1 MRINGGLLS
10 HSDSEWLET
19 NKNKKDMNDK
29 DLRIIENAIADI
41 ERWKGMAYKEGDEV
55 GNAIEEIKEVL
66 KKYGPIKKSW

>member
-1 MRINGGLLS
+1 
-10 HSDSEWLET
+10 
-19 NKNKKDMNDK
+19 MNDK

-41 ERWKGMAYKEGDEV
+41 EWWKGMAYQEGDDI